1 MPVQVH
7 SLPCFTGSDFSPG
20 PKRLMLPQ
28 GEMSLLHPACPEI
41 RTLCHLVFQ
50 KNTKRG
56 GHYHREKTE
65 YLYLITGEVSLST
78 RDRETGEQSEFSL
91 KGGDLVVIT
100 PNIEHSYLCTV
111 DGIAVEFTSFAPN
124 PADTIK
130 V

>member
-1 MPVQVH
+1 MPIQVLP
-7 SLPCFTGSDFSPG
+7 LPCFTGADFSAG

-28 GEMSLLHPACPEI
+28 GEMSILHPACPEI
-41 RTLCHLVFQ
+41 RTLCHLIF
-50 KNTKRG
+50 KKDTKRG

-78 RDRETGEQSEFSL
+78 RDRVTGEAADYKL
-91 KGGDLVVIT
+91 KGGDLVIIT
-100 PNIEHSYLCTV
+100 PDIEHTYLCTV
-111 DGIAVEFTSFAPN
+111 EGVAVEFTDASPN